1 MRRTVYGGGEDVMVS
16 RLRCAGSI
24 VQVLMIVLDSIFK
37 LPLNQTPSTLSTLR
51 ERYDELSSRGETL
64 PYEFNLRT
72 PPGFD
77 VDAALQ
83 YLPEDFFD
91 TPSNGLSTGKPG
103 PPEPNRVAF
112 QMALFGWQGFTH
124 HRLGPQLGSV
134 SCQACFR
141 VLGLWL
147 FKSKKISEGGEEVEG
162 GIMSRLDVVKEHR
175 DYCPWRNSI
184 SQSGLPATAK
194 EANTALAGWEV
205 VLRVLK
211 NNHYLRYG
219 GARSRDGSAKE
230 SHGSENIDSLF
241 PADVDEE
248 DTKSREDRD
257 KERWARL
264 RRVKS
269 LFDNKTG
276 KKLHKTAVNEAK
288 GDANT

>member
-1 MRRTVYGGGEDVMVS
+1 
-16 RLRCAGSI
+16 
-24 VQVLMIVLDSIFK
+24 
-37 LPLNQTPSTLSTLR
+37 
-51 ERYDELSSRGETL
+51 
-64 PYEFNLRT
+64 
-72 PPGFD
+72 
-77 VDAALQ
+77 
-83 YLPEDFFD
+83 
-91 TPSNGLSTGKPG
+91 
-103 PPEPNRVAF
+103 
-112 QMALFGWQGFTH
+112 
-124 HRLGPQLGSV
+124 
-134 SCQACFR
+134 
-141 VLGLWL
+141 
-147 FKSKKISEGGEEVEG
+147 
-162 GIMSRLDVVKEHR
+162 MSRLDVVKEHR